1 MPENTTQ
8 QSLCIQLSPKTNNKI
23 VVITVESKGKAS
35 VFCLKLHA
43 DENNGSIK
51 WKIMSDPYF
60 PRLCSRQGST
70 FMTRTRNV
78 LYFLHAISMLT
89 ARLLPSPL
97 RAIHENLVL

>member
-1 MPENTTQ
+1 M
-8 QSLCIQLSPKTNNKI
+8 IYI
-23 VVITVESKGKAS
+23 YVVVITVESKGKAS

-43 DENNGSIK
+43 DENNGSLK

-60 PRLCSRQGST
+60 PRLCQSKAS
-70 FMTRTRNV
+70 FMTRTCNV
-78 LYFLHAISMLT
+78 LYFLHPVSMLT